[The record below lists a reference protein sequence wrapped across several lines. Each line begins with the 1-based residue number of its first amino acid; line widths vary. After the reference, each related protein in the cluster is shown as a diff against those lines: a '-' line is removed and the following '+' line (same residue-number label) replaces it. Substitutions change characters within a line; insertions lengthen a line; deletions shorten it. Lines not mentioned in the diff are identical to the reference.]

1 MTERDEPER
10 PRGLRGMRGLGRRAG
25 AWLLFLPVLIAVLL
39 LLYLFISAGATLLE
53 GS

>member
-1 MTERDEPER
+1 MTTSEKPKR
-10 PRGLRGMRGLGRRAG
+10 PRGLRGLGRRAG

-53 GS
+53 AS